1 MEKLSKCANSISYA
15 ENTLT
20 YAYACTHEKKGILCQ
35 THWVAITL
43 TKVRKDVTVY
53 KIQKKYKM
61 PKRVF
66 VHVWDYLVVVV
77 VVH

>member
-1 MEKLSKCANSISYA
+1 MSCIYYIYLHLH
-15 ENTLT
+15 TLKRT
-20 YAYACTHEKKGILCQ
+20 KKKGIVCQ
-35 THWVAITL
+35 THWAAITL
-43 TKVRKDVTVY
+43 TKVRKDVTVNTH
-53 KIQKKYKM
+53 KKKKYKM